1 VNRPSSP
8 LNMLLSRHTRRREF
22 IAITGGA
29 AVVWPL
35 ATLAQQQVAVP
46 VIGYLYAGSEVSR
59 PLLAAFQKGLGES
72 GYFENQNVAIEYRWA
87 NNVLDDLPKLAAE
100 LIRRRVAVIA
110 TPGSLQAALAAKAAT
125 TTIPIV
131 FSTGVDPVQVGL
143 VASLNRP
150 GGNVTGVNYMQVELA
165 AKQLGLL
172 HELLP
177 TAKRFTVVVN
187 PNNPPIVRSA
197 VVELEKAASSI
208 GAQIEVL
215 RVSSYAE
222 LDDALAK
229 ISQDRI
235 QALLVTAGQFFG
247 NRVDLAALAARRAI
261 PAMYYDREFAEAGG
275 LISYGSDLANQYYE
289 TGTYTG
295 RVLKGENPADMPIT
309 QATKFELVIN
319 LKTAKSLG
327 LEIPPTL
334 LARADRVIE

>member
-1 VNRPSSP
+1 V
-8 LNMLLSRHTRRREF
+8 RRREF
-22 IAITGGA
+22 ITLVGGA
-29 AVVWPL
+29 AVTWPVAAL
-35 ATLAQQQVAVP
+35 AQQVAVP
-46 VIGYLYAGSEVSR
+46 VIGYLYTGSEVSQ

-72 GYFENQNVAIEYRWA
+72 GYFENQNVAIAYRWA
-87 NNVLDDLPKLAAE
+87 NSVLDELPKLAAE
-100 LIRRRVAVIA
+100 LVRRRVAVIA
-110 TPGSLQAALAAKAAT
+110 TPGSYQAALAAKAAT

-131 FSTGVDPVQVGL
+131 FSTGVDPVEVGL

-150 GGNVTGVNYMQVELA
+150 GGNVTGVNYMQVELT

-172 HELLP
+172 QELLP

-187 PNNPPIVRSA
+187 PNSPHVVRS
-197 VVELEKAASSI
+197 VVDLEEAASSI

-222 LDDALAK
+222 LDDALAN

-235 QALLVTAGQFFG
+235 QALLVAPGQFFA

-261 PAMYYDREFAEAGG
+261 PTMYYDREFAEAGG

-334 LARADRVIE
+334 IARADRVIE

>member
-1 VNRPSSP
+1 
-8 LNMLLSRHTRRREF
+8 MRRREF
-22 IAITGGA
+22 VSLLAGA
-29 AVVWPL
+29 AVARPL
-35 ATLAQQQVAVP
+35 AALAEQLTVP
-46 VIGYLYAGSEVSR
+46 VIGYLYAGSQVSEL
-59 PLLAAFQKGLGES
+59 LLAAFQKGLEET
-72 GYFENQNVAIEYRWA
+72 GYFQNQNVAIEYRWA
-87 NNVLDDLPKLAAE
+87 NNVSDALPKLAAD
-100 LIRRRVAVIA
+100 LVHQHVAVIA
-110 TPGSLQAALAAKAAT
+110 TPGSSQAALAAKAAT

-177 TAKRFTVVVN
+177 RAKRFTVVVD
-187 PNNPPIVRSA
+187 PNVPAVIRSA
-197 VVELEKAASSI
+197 VVELEEAARSI

-222 LDDALAK
+222 LDDALTN
-229 ISQDRI
+229 SQNHI
-235 QALLVTAGQFFG
+235 EALLVSPGQFFG
-247 NRVDLAALAARRAI
+247 NRVELAGLAAKRAI
-261 PAMYYDREFAEAGG
+261 PAMYYDREFVEVGG
-275 LISYGSDLANQYYE
+275 LISYGSDLANQYHE
-289 TGTYTG
+289 TGIYTG
-295 RVLKGENPADMPIT
+295 RVLKGEKPADMPVM
-309 QATKFELVIN
+309 QATNFDLVIN